1 MVAEPDPASV
11 QFGRNLRRLRS
22 LAGLS
27 QAEFGRRLG
36 VSFQQVLL
44 QKHEKG
50 ANNASVP
57 TLCCLRAILGC
68 ELAELLAGL
77 GGIPAADDGA
87 AAADARRQRIAR
99 RRSRAVLAIDDPA
112 VQLGLIRL
120 ARSPAG
126 RWRRNQGTAEHKV
139 YYRMLI

>member
-22 LAGLS
+22 LTGLS
-27 QAEFGRRLG
+27 QAELGRRLG
-36 VSFQQVLL
+36 VSFQQL
-44 QKHEKG
+44 KKYEKG
-50 ANNASVP
+50 ANNASMP
-57 TLCCLRAILGC
+57 TLCRLRAILGC

-77 GGIPAADDGA
+77 GGIPASDDGA

-99 RRSRAVLAIDDPA
+99 RLSRAVLAIDDPA

-120 ARSPAG
+120 A
-126 RWRRNQGTAEHKV
+126 
-139 YYRMLI
+139 